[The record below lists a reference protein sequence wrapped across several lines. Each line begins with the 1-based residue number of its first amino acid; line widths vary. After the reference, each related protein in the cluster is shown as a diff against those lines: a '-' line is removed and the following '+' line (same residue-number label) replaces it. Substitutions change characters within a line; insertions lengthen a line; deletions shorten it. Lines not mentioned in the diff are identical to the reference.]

1 MGKRRRILAVCGG
14 LALSLSCGLIVSNS
28 LQKPAVSVSAG
39 SSKRYAFN
47 SSTVVDGRINTG
59 DLRVTGAVSGVDS
72 SLLFAEGKAIAKM
85 RINNYKA
92 AQIEKLYQADFRVEL
107 ASLSDGGAFRACS
120 GLPSVSSTS
129 TDKGVLS
136 FNIEKKVGSVF
147 FSVYESYGEGMNT
160 EILAPKEIA
169 GLDEGEKADF
179 SITVLTSGKVTVSI
193 NGSKV
198 VDNASLLES
207 GTGYFGFFSEGKN
220 NVKLSNAVVYGY
232 TYNAPENVPSYTET
246 FDKELGSYNANY
258 FYTEADSSPVTPSY
272 LGVDKDVGALHF
284 SNVSNAH
291 ISTKYM
297 YSNFLMEFDIPQMR
311 KTATYDE
318 NGSVIS
324 PITTGFGVGWGIE
337 DPMSTAGQT
346 WSNSTWIHFEN
357 IRIDGNVDHTVENAA
372 PMVRLYSA
380 RSAYSSVPLSKN
392 FFSTKEKRVPY
403 IKVSLVNGDL
413 NVYVR
418 YEGEASYGDPIFH
431 YDLGETAEGY
441 LRILTLGDSSV
452 PSKGISYASI
462 SNFSIDDLHI
472 ENLDAP
478 SYRQETSVDYR
489 SNGVS
494 GASDFDYTT
503 KTDDS
508 DLVGNKLKSGDAK
521 AKGNAAGLITAF
533 SVPSFLAL
541 GTLLVTFL
549 KRR

>member
-1 MGKRRRILAVCGG
+1 MGKRRKILAFGGG
-14 LALSLSCGLIVSNS
+14 LALTLSCGLIVANS
-28 LQKPAVSVSAG
+28 LQKTAVSVSAG

-59 DLRVTGAVSGVDS
+59 DLRVSGAVSGVDS
-72 SLLFAEGKAIAKM
+72 SLVFAEGKAIAKM

-92 AQIEKLYQADFRVEL
+92 AEIEKLYQADFRVEL
-107 ASLSDGGAFRACS
+107 TSLSDGGAFRVCS
-120 GLPSVSSTS
+120 GLPSVSSIS
-129 TDKGVLS
+129 TDKGALS
-136 FNIEKKVGSVF
+136 FNIEKKVGTVF
-147 FSVYESYGEGMNT
+147 FSVYESYGEGMKT
-160 EILAPKEIA
+160 EILAPTEIS
-169 GLDEGEKADF
+169 GLSEGTKADF
-179 SITVLTSGKVTVSI
+179 SITTLTSGKVSVSI
-193 NGSKV
+193 NGTKV
-198 VDNASLLES
+198 LDNASLLES
-207 GTGYFGFFSEGKN
+207 GTGYFGFFSEGRN

-246 FDKELGSYNANY
+246 FDEELGSYNANY
-258 FYTEADSSPVTPSY
+258 FYTEADSSPITPSY
-272 LGVDKDVGALHF
+272 LSVDKDVGALHF

-297 YSNFLMEFDIPQMR
+297 YSNFSMEFNIPQMR

-318 NGSVIS
+318 DGNVVS

-346 WSNSTWIHFEN
+346 WTNSTWVHFEN
-357 IRIDGNVDHTVENAA
+357 IRIDENVDHTAENAT
-372 PMVRLYSA
+372 PMIRLYSA
-380 RSAYSSVPLSKN
+380 RTAYSSIPLSKN
-392 FFSTKEKRVPY
+392 FFSSKEKRVPY

-452 PSKGISYASI
+452 PSKGIGYASI
-462 SNFSIDDLHI
+462 SNFSIDDLQI

-489 SNGVS
+489 SNGIS
-494 GASDFDYTT
+494 GATNFDYTT

-508 DLVGNKLKSGDAK
+508 DLIGNKLKSNDT
-521 AKGNAAGLITAF
+521 KGGGNIAGLIAAF
-533 SVPSFLAL
+533 SIPSFLAL
-541 GTLLVTFL
+541 GTILVTFL